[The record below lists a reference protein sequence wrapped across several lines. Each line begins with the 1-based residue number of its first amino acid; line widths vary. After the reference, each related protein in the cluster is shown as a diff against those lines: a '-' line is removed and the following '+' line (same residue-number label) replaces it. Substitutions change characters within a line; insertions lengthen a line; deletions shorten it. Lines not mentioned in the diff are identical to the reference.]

1 MTMIRFVRL
10 LFVTAIF
17 LAVASPPDSAQAQT
31 KPLTLEECIRLS
43 QSVPSAASLAKQESD
58 IAGLGVKQAQA
69 GLLPQSQ
76 FDAAYTYN
84 SVLRGGSPLQSF
96 VALNGVREYQF
107 LLTASQEI
115 DFSGRLRADVA
126 RARAERDAAGASVT
140 ITQRDLKRA
149 VAAAY
154 YRLLLARH
162 LEQALR
168 DSVAEAEGFEKRT
181 RLLLD
186 QGEAAQADLV
196 KASGGAALLL
206 QAYNAAQLDAQTA
219 NHELAA
225 FWTKDVTA
233 PLDIVDVFDP
243 PPAPEGEASLAGTS
257 PFLQRPEFNLLD
269 AQRQSFLQESRRIR
283 ANLYPQANVNFQYGL
298 DTNVIRARDRGYAL
312 FVNLNVPIFDWMRTL
327 NASRQFRRRAE
338 QTESSRAIAE
348 RVFSRDYE
356 SARTR
361 VKMLFEQIGIAAAQ
375 MKLAEED
382 VRLSRIRFEGGE
394 GSALDVVAA
403 QTQLAQARG
412 SYYTS
417 IANYLNARADRE
429 VAAGR

>member
-1 MTMIRFVRL
+1 MIRLFRL
-10 LFVTAIF
+10 VIIFAILPVF
-17 LAVASPPDSAQAQT
+17 SSLPAFAQADA
-31 KPLTLEECIRLS
+31 KALTLEECIRLA
-43 QSVPSAASLAKQESD
+43 QSVPSAASVAKQESE
-58 IAGLGVKQAQA
+58 IAGFGVKQAQA
-69 GLLPQSQ
+69 ALLPQSQ
-76 FDAAYTYN
+76 FDTAYTYN

-115 DFSGRLRADVA
+115 DLSGRLRADVA
-126 RARAERDAAGASVT
+126 RARAERDVAGASAA
-140 ITQRDLKRA
+140 ITQRDIKRA
-149 VAAAY
+149 VTAAY

-168 DSVAEAEGFEKRT
+168 DSLAEAESFEKRT
-181 RLLLD
+181 RLLLE

-196 KASGGAALLL
+196 KAAGGAAFLR

-225 FWTKDVTA
+225 FWTKDVA
-233 PLDIVDVFDP
+233 AALDIVDVFDP
-243 PPAPEGEASLAGTS
+243 PPAPESAASLAGT
-257 PFLQRPEFNLLD
+257 FLSRPEFSLLD
-269 AQRQSFLQESRRIR
+269 AQRRSFIQESRRIR
-283 ANLYPQANVNFQYGL
+283 ANLYPQANLSFQYGL

-327 NASRQFRRRAE
+327 NASKQFRLRAE
-338 QTESSRAIAE
+338 QTDNSRALAE
-348 RVFSRDYE
+348 RVFSRDFE

-394 GSALDVVAA
+394 GSALDVVTA

-412 SYYTS
+412 NYYTS

>member
-1 MTMIRFVRL
+1 MRFPPRLCMLAALWGFWLSPASLAQSPPTALTLDDCVRL
-10 LFVTAIF
+10 A
-17 LAVASPPDSAQAQT
+17 
-31 KPLTLEECIRLS
+31 
-43 QSVPSAASLAKQESD
+43 QSVPSVASVAKQESE

-76 FDAAYTYN
+76 FEAAYTYN

-96 VALNGVREYQF
+96 VALNGVRQYQF

-126 RARAERDAAGASVT
+126 RARAERDAAGASAT

-149 VAAAY
+149 VTFAY

-168 DSVAEAEGFEKRT
+168 DSVAEAESFQKRT
-181 RLLLD
+181 RLLVE

-196 KASGGAALLL
+196 KASAGAAFLR
-206 QAYNAAQLDAQTA
+206 QAYNAAQLDAQTS

-225 FWTKDVTA
+225 FWTKDVA
-233 PLDIVDVFDP
+233 EPLNIVDVFDP
-243 PPAPEGEASLAGTS
+243 APAAEAEAALAGA
-257 PFLQRPEFNLLD
+257 FLTRPEFSLLD
-269 AQRQSFLQESRRIR
+269 AQRRSFAEESRRIR
-283 ANLYPQANVNFQYGL
+283 ANLFPQANVSFQYGL
-298 DTNVIRARDRGYAL
+298 DTNVIRARDRGYAF
-312 FVNLNVPIFDWMRTL
+312 FVNLNVPIFDWMKTL
-327 NASRQFRRRAE
+327 SASKQFRARAE
-338 QTESSRAIAE
+338 QTDNNRAIAE
-348 RVFSRDYE
+348 RVFSREYE
-356 SARTR
+356 SARAR

-375 MKLAEED
+375 VKLTEED
-382 VRLSRIRFEGGE
+382 VRLSRMRFEGGE
-394 GSALDVVAA
+394 GSALDVVTA
-403 QTQLAQARG
+403 QSQLAQARG
-412 SYYTS
+412 NYYTS

>member
-1 MTMIRFVRL
+1 MNRLVRL
-10 LFVTAIF
+10 VIFSAII
-17 LAVASPPDSAQAQT
+17 LAASASPTFAQGLAQ
-31 KPLTLEECIRLS
+31 PLSLDDCIRLA
-43 QSVPSAASLAKQESD
+43 QSVPSVASVAKQESE

-149 VAAAY
+149 VTSAY

-162 LEQALR
+162 LQQALR
-168 DSVAEAEGFEKRT
+168 DSVAEAESFEKRT
-181 RLLLD
+181 KLLLD

-196 KASGGAALLL
+196 KASAGAAFLR
-206 QAYNAAQLDAQTA
+206 QAYNAAQLEAQTS
-219 NHELAA
+219 NYELAA
-225 FWTKDVTA
+225 FWTKDVA
-233 PLDIVDVFDP
+233 EPLNIVDVFDP
-243 PPAPEGEASLAGTS
+243 PPAPESEASLAGA
-257 PFLQRPEFNLLD
+257 FLKRPEFNLLD
-269 AQRQSFLQESRRIR
+269 AQRRSFAEESRRIR
-283 ANLYPQANVNFQYGL
+283 ANLYPQASVSFQYGL
-298 DTNVIRARDRGYAL
+298 DTNVIRARDRGYAF
-312 FVNLNVPIFDWMRTL
+312 FVNLSVPIFDWVRTL
-327 NASRQFRRRAE
+327 NNSKQFRARVQ
-338 QTESSRAIAE
+338 QTENSRAIAE
-348 RVFSRDYE
+348 RVFSREYE
-356 SARTR
+356 SARAR

-375 MKLAEED
+375 MKLTEED
-382 VRLSRIRFEGGE
+382 VRLSRLRFEGGE
-394 GSALDVVAA
+394 GSALDVVTA
-403 QTQLAQARG
+403 QSQLAQARG
-412 SYYTS
+412 NYYTS

>member
-1 MTMIRFVRL
+1 MRFPPRLCMLAALWGFWLSPASLAQSPPKALTLDDCVRL
-10 LFVTAIF
+10 A
-17 LAVASPPDSAQAQT
+17 
-31 KPLTLEECIRLS
+31 
-43 QSVPSAASLAKQESD
+43 QSVPSVASVAKQESE

-96 VALNGVREYQF
+96 VALNGVRQYQF

-126 RARAERDAAGASVT
+126 RARAERDAAGASAT

-149 VAAAY
+149 VTFAY

-181 RLLLD
+181 RLLLE

-196 KASGGAALLL
+196 KASAGAAFLR
-206 QAYNAAQLDAQTA
+206 QAHNAAQLDAQTS

-225 FWTKDVTA
+225 FWTKDVA
-233 PLDIVDVFDP
+233 EPLRIVDVFDP
-243 PPAPEGEASLAGTS
+243 APAAEGEAALAGA
-257 PFLQRPEFNLLD
+257 FLTRPEFSLLD
-269 AQRQSFLQESRRIR
+269 AQRRSFVEESRRIR
-283 ANLYPQANVNFQYGL
+283 ANLYPQANVSFQYGL
-298 DTNVIRARDRGYAL
+298 DSNVIRARDRGYAL
-312 FVNLNVPIFDWMRTL
+312 FVNLNVPIFDWMKTL
-327 NASRQFRRRAE
+327 NASKQFRARAE
-338 QTESSRAIAE
+338 QTDNSRAIAV
-348 RVFSRDYE
+348 RVFSREYE
-356 SARTR
+356 SARAR

-375 MKLAEED
+375 MKLTEED
-382 VRLSRIRFEGGE
+382 VRLSRLRFEGGE
-394 GSALDVVAA
+394 GSALDVVTA
-403 QTQLAQARG
+403 QSQLAQARG
-412 SYYTS
+412 NYYTS

-429 VAAGR
+429 VTAGR